1 MTQSIEAAR
10 IEMTPPGNS
19 VTREEEFSWLVGQEP
34 KFTSTV
40 TWRYKFDPRTPI
52 SDLAARLLAAS
63 NGLHS
68 QPVDGTPASEP
79 GTTRH
84 ARFGFCWGR

>member
-1 MTQSIEAAR
+1 MTQSIEAAQA
-10 IEMTPPGNS
+10 EFTPPGRE
-19 VTREEEFSWLVGQEP
+19 VTQAEQDSWLRGSVGMP
-34 KFTSTV
+34 AYRWF
-40 TWRYKFDPRTPI
+40 FDPREPI

-84 ARFGFCWGR
+84 ARFGFHWGR